1 MIFLGLLGCGHQV
14 LGLGVPVR
22 KIPEI
27 LKEAA
32 DELKRLQA
40 AGSAERALR
49 NPLVLEDSP
58 SYNFSVW
65 RSTMNYMHV

>member
-1 MIFLGLLGCGHQV
+1 
-14 LGLGVPVR
+14 LGVPVR

-40 AGSAERALR
+40 AGDHHDFSPVSEGALE
-49 NPLVLEDSP
+49 NPHML
-58 SYNFSVW
+58 
-65 RSTMNYMHV
+65 